1 MTKMCN
7 GPEIVYAL
15 PVITIILLSHAQL
28 LLSRTPETSQAT
40 FRLHGNVAQIAFS
53 CPYVNC
59 NPGHCHVWYQFRSV
73 TDI

>member
-28 LLSRTPETSQAT
+28 LLSRTPETSQAV
-40 FRLHGNVAQIAFS
+40 VAEMLSQI
-53 CPYVNC
+53 
-59 NPGHCHVWYQFRSV
+59 
-73 TDI
+73 